1 MEVNWNFQR
10 GGEVLR
16 KIPSVGRYEYFLE
29 LHILRAKL
37 EENCEIW
44 ETDTGTGYVCEHMI
58 VCAYIVFVQWRIFCL
73 LSFHYFLQHVGP

>member
-37 EENCEIW
+37 EENCEI
-44 ETDTGTGYVCEHMI
+44 
-58 VCAYIVFVQWRIFCL
+58 
-73 LSFHYFLQHVGP
+73 